1 MANNI
6 PYVRMVTFVS
16 SLLLVLSGVS
26 LIVLS
31 SRMRLSIAPH
41 LINMYGETLK
51 DLGRTLSA
59 VMATGLILVITGVL
73 GICSWCFTV
82 RWILFSFLCWLYM
95 VMIMQFI
102 LSVAVLVLK
111 EKVQIEYKMSE
122 YCEECTQLVENVLER
137 YIPPCIT
144 IMLLLLVFEGIL
156 IYYSMKALW
165 KLRKIPTRNLP
176 SFQDSR
182 IYFVNER
189 MVSETRAEEP
199 TFPSPSVLDKNK
211 DFEPTSEAPKKDQLD
226 TTQTTLISDPRQS
239 FSSNQDLQH
248 EMGKSNHGYV
258 SKLEETTLGQRP
270 SRSSVVKN
278 CSRGMVDLTNNS
290 EETSRDTL
298 PVHGDPTSEHLKQY
312 LSEETESDNKNVTSV
327 NKHSYGYKTDEQE
340 CSFSEPLD
348 YDFQQLIIETSV
360 SETTEQK
367 STPDPQSCR
376 FSVSSQQPNTGELSR
391 TTAYEALRRYESDPV
406 QIAKKTSISQERA
419 QRLCEAVCLSD
430 KDISYSSSQVVSTKK
445 ACREDD
451 SVFVDSVCPVGN
463 TSSNQKISNQFALL
477 SSTKIGNESISY
489 HSSDDLSPERKISS
503 NLPAVDDN
511 QTNCKCPNDAMEKPM
526 LPLSVTDDIIEEKGS
541 VSSPVTSNFTEQ
553 ANLLSL
559 GNYSPNETNFILPSE
574 GNILLHRVTDFRHWS
589 KLWFTKYPCRNRK
602 IRFQAPRVHIRYK
615 SLSQTSPVQTKTS
628 KELSVRKPNHA
639 VEAIYTNNEGL
650 VTLGHDLFEH
660 ALSHTS
666 HLHFRSCIFRSFS
679 KRIPLQPS
687 SD

>member
-312 LSEETESDNKNVTSV
+312 LSEETESDNKSKKLKNISSPTCDLECFSVRAPTTTSDQNCGRASCPSYPFSRIQCNKIYPNFKHTSCKTIKGMDNCDQDVTSV

-503 NLPAVDDN
+503 NLP
-511 QTNCKCPNDAMEKPM
+511 
-526 LPLSVTDDIIEEKGS
+526 
-541 VSSPVTSNFTEQ
+541 
-553 ANLLSL
+553 
-559 GNYSPNETNFILPSE
+559 
-574 GNILLHRVTDFRHWS
+574 
-589 KLWFTKYPCRNRK
+589 
-602 IRFQAPRVHIRYK
+602 
-615 SLSQTSPVQTKTS
+615 VQ
-628 KELSVRKPNHA
+628 
-639 VEAIYTNNEGL
+639 
-650 VTLGHDLFEH
+650 
-660 ALSHTS
+660 
-666 HLHFRSCIFRSFS
+666 
-679 KRIPLQPS
+679 
-687 SD
+687 